1 MPAFSPATSYAL
13 TVRASTPYDVVL
25 LLQRDHP
32 GQNLASALSARL
44 DPGVAALLTDT
55 TVARLHAP
63 SVRQALAGAGWEV
76 RATIEVP
83 PGEGSKSL
91 AVYGEALRQLARAG
105 LPRKGATLFALGGG
119 VVGDLGGFVA
129 SSYMRGIGFVQ
140 LPTTLLAAVDS
151 SVGGKVGLD
160 LPEGKNL
167 VGAFY
172 QPRLVACDPAWLAT
186 LPPRELS
193 GGLAEVVKMALLAGG
208 EFLEDL
214 KERLPAARSG
224 DRDALR
230 ALILHSVHYK
240 ARVVAED
247 ERESGLRAVL
257 NYGHTIGHGLE
268 AAASYG
274 LPHGEAVA
282 VGLLAAARLSRER
295 FGTDLL
301 PLHADL
307 VRAAGLP
314 QKVPAVDPEA
324 VLAAM
329 RRDKKRGAAD
339 DPGQHRFVLLRAPGD
354 PVVGV
359 PVPEAEA
366 REAVE
371 AVLER

>member
-1 MPAFSPATSYAL
+1 MPRSSPTPTSL
-13 TVRASTPYDVVL
+13 TVGASEPYDVLVE
-25 LLQRDHP
+25 P
-32 GQNLASALSARL
+32 GLDLAAALSERL
-44 DPGVAALLTDT
+44 RPGVAALLTDS
-55 TVARLHAP
+55 TVARLHGPKVLA
-63 SVRQALAGAGWEV
+63 ALGEAGWEV
-76 RATIEVP
+76 RAVVEVP

-91 AVYGEALRQLARAG
+91 AVYEGAVRELARAG
-105 LPRKGATLFALGGG
+105 LPRGATLFALGGG

-140 LPTTLLAAVDS
+140 LPTTLLAMVDS

-172 QPRLVACDPAWLAT
+172 QPRLVVADLHWLAT

-208 EFLEDL
+208 EFLDDVSGGL
-214 KERLPAARSG
+214 GAARSG
-224 DRDALR
+224 DGEALR
-230 ALILHSVHYK
+230 ALILHSVAYK
-240 ARVVAED
+240 ARVVAAD

-257 NYGHTIGHGLE
+257 NYGHTTAHGLE

-282 VGLLAAARLSRER
+282 VGMLAAARLSERR
-295 FGTDLL
+295 FGTELL
-301 PLHADL
+301 PLHERL

-314 QKVPAVDPEA
+314 TRVPAVDPEA
-324 VLAAM
+324 VLEAM
-329 RRDKKRGAAD
+329 RRDKKRGASD
-339 DPGQHRFVLLRAPGD
+339 GPGEHRFVLLRAPGE
-354 PVVGV
+354 PVVNV
-359 PVPEAEA
+359 PVPEDEA

-371 AVLER
+371 AVLEP